1 MNNLQNSLDCKKNVR
16 SYYMRQNN
24 QQQNYLRGTPVTKVY
39 QVVVYHEV
47 NDPKKLAAYAEL
59 AGPAMKSAGA
69 TFLARG
75 IPYLVREEGTAT
87 RTVLIEWPSR
97 EAADTGYNSPG
108 YQEAIRVL
116 DGAARREFRYIDAL

>member
-1 MNNLQNSLDCKKNVR
+1 MK
-16 SYYMRQNN
+16 
-24 QQQNYLRGTPVTKVY
+24 GTPVTKVY
-39 QVVVYHEV
+39 QVVVYHNVSNQE
-47 NDPKKLAAYAEL
+47 KLAAYAEL

-75 IPYLVREEGTAT
+75 IPYLVREEGVAT

-97 EAADTGYNSPG
+97 EAADAGYNSPD

-116 DGAARREFRYIDAL
+116 DGAATREFRYMDAL

>member
-1 MNNLQNSLDCKKNVR
+1 M
-16 SYYMRQNN
+16 
-24 QQQNYLRGTPVTKVY
+24 TKVY

-47 NDPKKLAAYAEL
+47 NDPEKLSAYAEL

-97 EAADTGYNSPG
+97 EAADQTCRRCPQDVPQKPACSP
-108 YQEAIRVL
+108 QN
-116 DGAARREFRYIDAL
+116 

>member
-1 MNNLQNSLDCKKNVR
+1 MK
-16 SYYMRQNN
+16 
-24 QQQNYLRGTPVTKVY
+24 GTPVTKVY
-39 QVVVYHEV
+39 QVVVYHNVSNRE
-47 NDPKKLAAYAEL
+47 KLAAYAEL

-75 IPYLVREEGTAT
+75 IPYLVREEGVAT

-97 EAADTGYNSPG
+97 EAADAGYNSPE

-116 DGAARREFRYIDAL
+116 DGAATREFRYMDAL

>member
-1 MNNLQNSLDCKKNVR
+1 
-16 SYYMRQNN
+16 MR
-24 QQQNYLRGTPVTKVY
+24 YLKGTPVTKVY

-47 NDPKKLAAYAEL
+47 NDPEKLAAYAEL
-59 AGPAMKSAGA
+59 AGPAMKSEGA

-97 EAADTGYNSPG
+97 EAADSGYNSPG
-108 YQEAIRVL
+108 YQEAIKVL
-116 DGAARREFRYIDAL
+116 DGAAKREFRYIDAL

>member
-1 MNNLQNSLDCKKNVR
+1 M
-16 SYYMRQNN
+16 
-24 QQQNYLRGTPVTKVY
+24 TKVY
-39 QVVVYHEV
+39 QVVVYHEIS
-47 NDPKKLAAYAEL
+47 NQEKLAAYAEL

-97 EAADTGYNSPG
+97 EAADTGYHSPG

-116 DGAARREFRYIDAL
+116 DGAAKIEFRYIDAL

>member
-1 MNNLQNSLDCKKNVR
+1 MK
-16 SYYMRQNN
+16 
-24 QQQNYLRGTPVTKVY
+24 GTLVTKVY
-39 QVVVYHEV
+39 QVVVYHEI
-47 NDPKKLAAYAEL
+47 NNPEKLAAYAEL

-75 IPYLVREEGTAT
+75 IPYLVREEGAAT

-116 DGAARREFRYIDAL
+116 DGAAKREFRYIDAL

>member
-1 MNNLQNSLDCKKNVR
+1 MLDLLLQK
-16 SYYMRQNN
+16 QNMK
-24 QQQNYLRGTPVTKVY
+24 GTQVTKVY
-39 QVVVYHEV
+39 QVVVYHNVSNPE
-47 NDPKKLAAYAEL
+47 KLSAYAEL

-75 IPYLVREEGTAT
+75 IPYLVREEGVAT

-97 EAADTGYNSPG
+97 EAADAGYNSPE

-116 DGAARREFRYIDAL
+116 DGAATREFRYMDAL

>member
-1 MNNLQNSLDCKKNVR
+1 MK
-16 SYYMRQNN
+16 
-24 QQQNYLRGTPVTKVY
+24 GTPVTKVY
-39 QVVVYHEV
+39 QVVVYHDVTNPE
-47 NDPKKLAAYAEL
+47 KLAAYAEL

-75 IPYLVREEGTAT
+75 IPYLVREEGVAT

-97 EAADTGYNSPG
+97 EAADAGYNSPD

-116 DGAARREFRYIDAL
+116 DGAATREFRYIDAL

>member
-1 MNNLQNSLDCKKNVR
+1 
-16 SYYMRQNN
+16 MRENN
-24 QQQNYLRGTPVTKVY
+24 QQQNYLKGTPVTKVY

-47 NDPKKLAAYAEL
+47 NDPEKLSAYAEL

>member
-1 MNNLQNSLDCKKNVR
+1 MK
-16 SYYMRQNN
+16 
-24 QQQNYLRGTPVTKVY
+24 GTPVTKVY
-39 QVVVYHEV
+39 QVVVYHNVTSPE
-47 NDPKKLAAYAEL
+47 KLAAYAEL

-75 IPYLVREEGTAT
+75 IPYLVREEGVAT

-97 EAADTGYNSPG
+97 EAADAGYNSPE

-116 DGAARREFRYIDAL
+116 DGAATREFRYMDAL

>member
-1 MNNLQNSLDCKKNVR
+1 M
-16 SYYMRQNN
+16 
-24 QQQNYLRGTPVTKVY
+24 TKVY

-47 NDPKKLAAYAEL
+47 NDQEKLSAYAEL

-75 IPYLVREEGTAT
+75 IPYLVREEGIAT

-97 EAADTGYNSPG
+97 KAADTGYNSPA

-116 DGAARREFRYIDAL
+116 DGAAKREFRYIDAL

>member
-1 MNNLQNSLDCKKNVR
+1 MIAKKIFGHTAWDKIK
-16 SYYMRQNN
+16 
-24 QQQNYLRGTPVTKVY
+24 YLKGIPVTKVY
-39 QVVVYHEV
+39 QVVVYHEI
-47 NDPKKLAAYAEL
+47 NDPEKLAAYAEL
-59 AGPAMKSAGA
+59 AGPAMKNEGA

-108 YQEAIRVL
+108 YQEAIKVL
-116 DGAARREFRYIDAL
+116 DGAAKREFRYIDAL

>member
-1 MNNLQNSLDCKKNVR
+1 MK
-16 SYYMRQNN
+16 
-24 QQQNYLRGTPVTKVY
+24 GTPVTKVY

-47 NDPKKLAAYAEL
+47 NDPEKLSAYAEL

-116 DGAARREFRYIDAL
+116 DGAAKREFRYIEAL

>member
-1 MNNLQNSLDCKKNVR
+1 MK
-16 SYYMRQNN
+16 
-24 QQQNYLRGTPVTKVY
+24 GTLVTKVY
-39 QVVVYHEV
+39 QVVVYHNVSNPE
-47 NDPKKLAAYAEL
+47 KLADYAEL

-75 IPYLVREEGTAT
+75 IPYLVREEGVAT

-97 EAADTGYNSPG
+97 EAADAGYNSPE

-116 DGAARREFRYIDAL
+116 DGAAKREFRYMDAL